1 MPTLR
6 PIALALLLT
15 SACSKEAPPDPRP
28 ESGAQAPAAPKAAV
42 TPPTDP
48 HAIAKAR
55 DDDPPPPPL
64 DPTVGTFDATIDGA
78 MTHFLRLPRG
88 QNRAVAVAD
97 AGIARVSIAAAEGH
111 EGWPHFRIVLD
122 GLKLDAVELPLTLPS
137 DAMKDVEVSVRY
149 QVNENRIYTEEGA
162 KMQVTLDSFAGSVL
176 RGSFEG
182 ALAPT
187 KSGLGD
193 PIPVSGKFEVELGL
207 RGISPGPNPDGSP
220 AEAQPSG
227 HDMTAKVEPAK
238 PEPAEPEPAEP
249 EPTEPEG

>member
-15 SACSKEAPPDPRP
+15 SACSKEAPPAPKP
-28 ESGAQAPAAPKAAV
+28 EAAAQAPAPKAV

-48 HAIAKAR
+48 HAIAKAQ
-55 DDDPPPPPL
+55 DDKPPPPPL

-111 EGWPHFRIVLD
+111 EGWPHFRIVLE

-149 QVNENRIYTEEGA
+149 QVNDNRIYTEEGA
-162 KMQVTLDSFAGSVL
+162 EMKVTLDSFTGSVL

-187 KSGLGD
+187 KAGLGD

-207 RGISPGPNPDGSP
+207 RGVSPGPSSDGSP
-220 AEAQPSG
+220 AKAEPSG
-227 HDMTAKVEPAK
+227 HDVTAKA
-238 PEPAEPEPAEP
+238 EPAEPKQPAEP
-249 EPTEPEG
+249 EG